1 MEKVQTYTTQMNAA
15 RQGIITEA
23 MRIVA
28 EKENMDVEII
38 RERVAKGTIAIPA
51 NRNHLSINPE
61 GVGEGLRTKMN
72 VNLGISKDCN
82 DPEMELE
89 KVRVALEMGVEAIMD
104 LSNYG
109 KTEQFRKELIDMSGA
124 MIGTVPVYDVFGF
137 YEKELKDVK
146 PEDFLGMVRKH
157 GEDGVD
163 FVTIHAGMNKAAS
176 ETFLKNRRL
185 MNLVS
190 RGGSLMFAWMRLTGH
205 ENPYYEH
212 FDELLD
218 ICAEFDITLSL
229 GDACRPGGL
238 ADSTDASQ
246 IHELITLGELTKR
259 AWEKDVQVIIEGPGH
274 MSMDEIE
281 ANVLLEKKLCHG
293 APFYVLGP
301 LVTDIAPGYDH
312 ITGAIG
318 GAIAASAGAD
328 FLCYVTPAEH
338 LRLPTVDDM
347 KEGIIATKIAA
358 HAADIAKKVP
368 KARDWDNKMSQARVD
383 LDWKQMF
390 ELSIDPSKA
399 RAYREHAE
407 LEDETTC
414 SMCGKMCA
422 IRNVHEALK

>member
-1 MEKVQTYTTQMNAA
+1 MQTYTTQMNAA
-15 RQGIITEA
+15 KQGIITDA

-28 EKENMDVEII
+28 EKEHMDVELL
-38 RERVAKGTIAIPA
+38 REKVAQGTVAIPA
-51 NRNHLSINPE
+51 NRNHLSIDPE

-89 KVRVALEMGVEAIMD
+89 KVRVALDMGVEAIMD

-109 KTEQFRKELIDMSGA
+109 KTEQFRKELIKMSGA

-137 YEKELKDVK
+137 FEKELKDVQ
-146 PEDFLGMVRKH
+146 PEDFLAMVRKH

-163 FVTIHAGMNKAAS
+163 FVTIHAGMNHRAS
-176 ETFLKNRRL
+176 ETFLENPRL

-190 RGGSLMFAWMRLTGH
+190 RGGSLMFAWMRLTGY
-205 ENPYYEH
+205 ENPYYEY
-212 FDELLD
+212 FDDLLD
-218 ICAEFDITLSL
+218 ICAEFDMTLSL

-246 IHELITLGELTKR
+246 IQELITLGELTKR
-259 AWEKDVQVIIEGPGH
+259 AWAKDVQVIIEGPGH
-274 MSMDEIE
+274 MSMDEIK
-281 ANVLLEKKLCHG
+281 ANVMLEKKLCHG

-301 LVTDIAPGYDH
+301 LVTDVAPGYDH

-318 GAIAASAGAD
+318 GAIAAAAGAD

-358 HAADIAKKVP
+358 HAADIAKKTP
-368 KARDWDNKMSQARVD
+368 HARDWDNQMSKARVD
-383 LDWKQMF
+383 LDWNRMF
-390 ELSIDPSKA
+390 ELAIDPTKA

-407 LEDETTC
+407 LEDDTTC

-422 IRNVHEALK
+422 ILNVKEALK

>member
-28 EKENMDVEII
+28 KKENMDVEII

-82 DPEMELE
+82 DPEMELK